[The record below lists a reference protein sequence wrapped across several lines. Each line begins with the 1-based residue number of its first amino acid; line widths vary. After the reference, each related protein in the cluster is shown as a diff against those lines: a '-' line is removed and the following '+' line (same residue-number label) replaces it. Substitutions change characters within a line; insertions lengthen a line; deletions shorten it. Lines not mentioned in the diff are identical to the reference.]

1 MNNQT
6 TCILLSFHKMA
17 VAGSVSVRPWDLR
30 SSHGAARTN
39 YPCLGRGEVG
49 LLILGFGWRSEP
61 TCDECYWV
69 TCAEPSVK
77 WARSAD
83 ELGASED
90 ISSNMHR
97 LSGLLC
103 TFSSYYRL
111 ANFTLR
117 GTSMSPWIVL
127 STTGWAASF
136 AGADMC
142 LHMALSRSFDL

>member
-1 MNNQT
+1 M
-6 TCILLSFHKMA
+6 
-17 VAGSVSVRPWDLR
+17 
-30 SSHGAARTN
+30 
-39 YPCLGRGEVG
+39 G

-77 WARSAD
+77 RARSAD
-83 ELGASED
+83 ELRASED

-142 LHMALSRSFDL
+142 LHMALSRSFDLWVRGVPTILVSCTRLVHRQSGALNLCVP